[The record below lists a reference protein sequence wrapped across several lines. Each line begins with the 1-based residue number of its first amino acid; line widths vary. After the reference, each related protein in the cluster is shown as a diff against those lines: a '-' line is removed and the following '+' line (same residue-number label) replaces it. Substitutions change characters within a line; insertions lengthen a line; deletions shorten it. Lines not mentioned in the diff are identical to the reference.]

1 LRSQNPR
8 ERLRLSS
15 IAAIHHIATKSTN
28 EPHAKPRRIWIA
40 VTSGRDF
47 APSRVKGEGGARMTA
62 LEGTAAPQR
71 RVRARTFFGEPLG
84 LAYLAFTEAWER
96 FSYYGMTALLV
107 LYMSQA
113 LFLPGH
119 VEHVAGF
126 AAFRSALQTVF
137 GKMSTLALASQ
148 VFGLYTGFVY
158 FTPVFGGLIADRFIG
173 RRRAVMLGAVL
184 MCGGHIA
191 MAFDASFLFALVLLI
206 TGCGLL
212 KGNISAQVG
221 ALYAPGDSAGRT
233 RGFSIFS
240 MGINVGA
247 TAGPIV
253 CGLLAQLYGW
263 HAGFG
268 LAGILMLIGLA
279 TYIAGY
285 RTLTETTPAANR
297 AHPEAKMDAG
307 YWRIVAA
314 LVVVMA
320 LTIFQS
326 IAYYQN
332 SNIGLVWIASHV
344 DLGFFGLHIP
354 VAWFAALDSFVSIL
368 SVPVLIALWKWQST
382 RRGEPGEVAKIAT
395 GAAIACLANLLLV
408 IGCVTFAP
416 VPALFPI
423 LYDVFLGVAFLYYW
437 PTLLALV
444 SRAAP
449 PAIKATMMGVAFL
462 SLFVSNMT
470 LGRLGAL
477 YEPLGPTLFW
487 ALNATIAATGATL
500 ALLLARPLTRILA
513 SH

>member
-1 LRSQNPR
+1 MTVLEQTSHPGRSLR
-8 ERLRLSS
+8 
-15 IAAIHHIATKSTN
+15 
-28 EPHAKPRRIWIA
+28 
-40 VTSGRDF
+40 V
-47 APSRVKGEGGARMTA
+47 
-62 LEGTAAPQR
+62 
-71 RVRARTFFGEPLG
+71 RTFFGEPLG

-126 AAFRSALQTVF
+126 TAFRAGLEAVF

-184 MCGGHIA
+184 MSGGQIA
-191 MAFDASFLFALVLLI
+191 MAFDASFLVALALLV

-233 RGFSIFS
+233 RGFSIYS

-247 TAGPIV
+247 TAGPLL

-268 LAGILMLIGLA
+268 LGGALMLIGLA

-285 RTLTETTPAANR
+285 RTLSETTPAANR
-297 AHPEAKMDAG
+297 ARPEAKMDAHA
-307 YWRIVAA
+307 WRVVAA
-314 LVVVMA
+314 LVAVMA

-326 IAYYQN
+326 VAYFQN

-344 DLGFFGLHIP
+344 DLAFFGWRIP
-354 VAWFAALDSFVSIL
+354 VAWFNSIDAFVSIV
-368 SVPVLIALWKWQST
+368 SVPVLIALWKRQAA
-382 RRGEPGEVAKIAT
+382 RRGAPGELAKIAT

-408 IGCVTFAP
+408 AGCVLFVRVP
-416 VPALFPI
+416 VLFPI
-423 LYDVFLGVAFLYYW
+423 LYDALLGVAVLCYW
-437 PTLLALV
+437 PILLALV

-487 ALNATIAATGATL
+487 ALNAAIAATGAVL
-500 ALLLARPLTRILA
+500 ALVLARPLTRMLD